1 MHIIW
6 LLSAAFTF
14 IYAFFADPLLTPI
27 IPALADEGVWL
38 AGLVAL
44 SVGITVLMLLFNIIE
59 ERNDRAYTEGG
70 GHH

>member
-14 IYAFFADPLLTPI
+14 VYAFFPGVLTPI

-38 AGLVAL
+38 AGLIAL
-44 SVGITVLMLLFNIIE
+44 SVGITIMLLVFNIIE
-59 ERNDRAYTEGG
+59 ERSDRAYSEGG